1 MCGLFASSKKL
12 YTNEIGKI
20 LQRLN
25 SRGPDDIKIRSN
37 SNGTYIFSRLEITG
51 RDTAYMQPLEKT
63 NSEKKSFFLFNGEIY
78 NYKEI
83 KKKFNLSYKK
93 EFSDTRVLA
102 YLLDKFPFQKA
113 IEYLNGMYAIAKIN
127 DNFKE
132 VILTR
137 DTFGQKPLYYSL
149 YKKNWYISSDPYAI
163 AIATEKRLDNN
174 QLKNFC

>member
-1 MCGLFASSKKL
+1 M
-12 YTNEIGKI
+12 
-20 LQRLN
+20 
-25 SRGPDDIKIRSN
+25 
-37 SNGTYIFSRLEITG
+37 GTYIFSRLEITG
-51 RDTAYMQPLEKT
+51 RDTIYMQPLEKT
-63 NSEKKSFFLFNGEIY
+63 NADKKDFFLFNGEIY

-93 EFSDTRVLA
+93 GFSDTRVLS

-113 IEYLNGMYAIAKIN
+113 IKHLNGMYAIAKIN

-132 VILTR
+132 VTLSR

-163 AIATEKRLDNN
+163 AIATETKLDKN
-174 QLKNFC
+174 QLNNFCYQMKTLELEV